1 MAIEILDLH
10 DAEAIEHF
18 RLKGYR
24 IGFDWRDTA
33 AAEHARA
40 FTVAKAMDRD
50 ILRDIR
56 SAFDR
61 AYARGDTVESFIDAL
76 APELQRRGWWGR
88 KFMVDPR
95 TGDIRASQLGSVHR
109 LRLIFDANMRSATA
123 RGHWERIERLK
134 DRLPFLRYVAV
145 LDERTRSRH
154 RDWHGTI
161 LPVDHPFWTTHYPP
175 NGWRCRCMVQQ
186 LAEEDLE
193 RFGYDPA
200 NAGPPDGADKTRPW
214 TNKRTGETAQVPLG
228 IDPGWQHNAGLV
240 EPLRSPPST
249 DFAAALARGDPMPFV
264 VVGRDTRRRLLRA
277 AGFDPAD
284 PGFDPTD
291 PGLAAA
297 LLTALRRELADRGI
311 VTGNV
316 APTVVARSKSKAD
329 MNARIAVDDA
339 ARALPDTWIAVG
351 NRADN
356 VIVQA
361 TPAGETVLGQYRPTI
376 KGEPPVITTNATPG
390 NALHEYVHHLQATM
404 PGFDS
409 LFQNLHKQR
418 NRGLARAPLDNY
430 RGFGRTDEYIDDYF
444 GAEYRADMLEGLGYD
459 PDSPALEVITRA
471 FQITF
476 HEVVRPRRDGT
487 REVLDIA
494 RLSRDD
500 PEMLDLVLG
509 VLFHHIP

>member
-1 MAIEILDLH
+1 MAVEVLDLP
-10 DAEAIEHF
+10 DVEAIEHF
-18 RLKGYR
+18 RRKGYR

-40 FTVAKAMDRD
+40 FTVAKAMDLD
-50 ILRDIR
+50 ILEDIR

-76 APELQRRGWWGR
+76 APELQRKGWWGR
-88 KFMVDPR
+88 QSKLDPR
-95 TGDIRASQLGSVHR
+95 TGDIRAVQLGSVHR

-134 DRLPFLRYVAV
+134 DRLPLLRYVAV
-145 LDERTRSRH
+145 LDDRTRSRH

-161 LPVDHPFWTTHYPP
+161 LPVDHPFWATHYPP

-200 NAGPPDGADKTRPW
+200 NAGPPPDADKTRPW

-249 DFAAALARGDPMPFV
+249 GVVRPVAGGEPMPSV
-264 VVGRDTRRRLLRA
+264 VEGRDIRHRLLRA
-277 AGFDPAD
+277 SGFDPDD

-291 PGLAAA
+291 PGFAAA
-297 LLTALRRELADRGI
+297 LLTTLRRELADQGI

-316 APTVVARSKSKAD
+316 APTIVARSKSKAD
-329 MNARIAVDDA
+329 RNARDAVDA
-339 ARALPDTWIAVG
+339 AVRDLPDTWIAAG
-351 NRADN
+351 NRAAR
-356 VIVQA
+356 VEVGA
-361 TPAGETVLGQYRPTI
+361 TPAGGTVLGQYSPAR
-376 KGEPPVITTNATPG
+376 KGEPPSIDTDATLSNAT
-390 NALHEYVHHLQATM
+390 HEYLHHLQATV
-404 PGFDS
+404 PGLDNP
-409 LFQNLHKQR
+409 FQKEHKKR

-430 RGFGRTDEYIDDYF
+430 RGFGRTDEYIDEYF
-444 GAEYRADMLEGLGYD
+444 GAEYDADILRGVGYD
-459 PDSPALEVITRA
+459 PASPALEVITRA

-476 HEVVRPRRDGT
+476 HEVVVERSDGT
-487 REVLDIA
+487 REELNIA
-494 RLSRDD
+494 RLLRDD

-509 VLFHHIP
+509 MLFHHVP

>member
-1 MAIEILDLH
+1 MAVEILDLH

-18 RLKGYR
+18 RRKGYR

-40 FTVAKAMDRD
+40 FTVAKAMDLD

-61 AYARGDTVESFIDAL
+61 AYARGDTVESFIEGL
-76 APELQRRGWWGR
+76 APELQRKGWWGR

-95 TGDIRASQLGSVHR
+95 TGDIRTVQLGSVHR

-145 LDERTRSRH
+145 VDERTRPEH
-154 RDWHGTI
+154 KKWHGTI
-161 LPVDHPFWTTHYPP
+161 LPVDHPFWATHYPP

-186 LAEEDLE
+186 LAKEDLE
-193 RFGYDPA
+193 RFGYKPS
-200 NAGPPDGADKTRPW
+200 AGPPPDADKTRPW

-249 DFAAALARGDPMPFV
+249 GVVRPVAGGEPMPSV
-264 VVGRDTRRRLLRA
+264 VEGRDIRHRLLRA
-277 AGFDPAD
+277 SGFDPDD

-291 PGLAAA
+291 PGFAAA
-297 LLTALRRELADRGI
+297 LLTTLRRELADRGI

-316 APTVVARSKSKAD
+316 APTIVARSKSKAD
-329 MNARIAVDDA
+329 RNARDAVDA
-339 ARALPDTWIAVG
+339 AVRDLPDTWIAAG
-351 NRADN
+351 NRADD
-356 VIVQA
+356 VIVKA
-361 TPAGETVLGQYRPTI
+361 KSKRETSLGQYRPAR
-376 KGEPPVITTNATPG
+376 KGEPPMITTDATPG
-390 NALHEYVHHLQATM
+390 NALHEYLHHLQATM
-404 PGFDS
+404 PGLDR

-418 NRGLARAPLDNY
+418 NRGRARAPLKKY
-430 RGFGRTDEYIDDYF
+430 GGVGRTDEYIDEYF
-444 GAEYRADMLEGLGYD
+444 GREYDDVMLRGAGYD
-459 PDSPALEVITRA
+459 PASPALEVITRA
-471 FQITF
+471 FQLTF
-476 HEVVRPRRDGT
+476 HDIVRMRRDGT
-487 REVLDIA
+487 REELNIA
-494 RLSRDD
+494 RLYRDD
-500 PEMLDLVLG
+500 PEMLDLVLS